1 MNFADRVKS
10 FLGITKSLNGEGNG
24 DPSEG
29 KNEPDKN
36 QDGAGGTEGGE
47 GVNKSDLVDATE
59 ILGDL
64 VNELRDINKS
74 LKAVIAK
81 QETLEKSQSDVGEA
95 VVAVSEVVGKIAG
108 IPVSTKSVMA
118 KGNLG
123 AAPASG
129 FTKPVMPPKTPPT
142 QAEFERA
149 QKELI
154 KSVNAGEITMIQSEM
169 ISSDMQKS
177 MAIPGYTMKPENY
190 EFLAHKMQAVA

>member
-10 FLGITKSLNGEGNG
+10 FLGITKSLDGEGNG

-64 VNELRDINKS
+64 VNELRDISKS

-118 KGNLG
+118 KGMG
-123 AAPASG
+123 VTPASG
-129 FTKPVMPPKTPPT
+129 LTKPVTQPKTPPT
-142 QAEFERA
+142 REEFERA

-154 KSVNAGEITMIQSEM
+154 KSVNAGEITMIQSEI

-190 EFLAHKMQAVA
+190 EFLARKMQAVA